1 MATAGKMKDDSL
13 ATTTPTRR
21 RGIALEKNR
30 ARRVIKC
37 VTINRS
43 PEDLFRFWRR
53 LENLPFFARHLI
65 SVKETSPTES
75 HWVAKSPAG
84 TTAEWDAVIVK
95 ETPNEYLAWESSPG
109 SEIDNAGSV
118 RFKPAP
124 AKQGT
129 EVMVTLEYIP
139 PVGAL
144 GALIARLYGEE
155 PNIQVEEDLARFK
168 AFMET
173 GEIPTTINQPVGSGA
188 KPRREA

>member
-1 MATAGKMKDDSL
+1 METGLKESGP
-13 ATTTPTRR
+13 ATTKARSSK
-21 RGIALEKNR
+21 RGLASERNR

-37 VTINRS
+37 VTINRGQ
-43 PEDLFRFWRR
+43 EELFRFWRR

-65 SVKETSPTES
+65 SVKEHSPTES

-95 ETPNEYLAWESSPG
+95 ETANEYLAWESCPG

-118 RFKPAP
+118 RFRPAP
-124 AKQGT
+124 AGQGT

-155 PNIQVEEDLARFK
+155 PDIQVEEDLSRFK

-173 GEIPTTINQPVGSGA
+173 GEIPATAGQPTGSA
-188 KPRREA
+188 RRNGRSE

>member
-1 MATAGKMKDDSL
+1 MGTAVKHEPG
-13 ATTTPTRR
+13 ARVTPARR
-21 RGIALEKNR
+21 RGIAIEKNR

-37 VTINRS
+37 VTINRGA
-43 PEDLFRFWRR
+43 EDLYRFWRR

-95 ETPNEYLAWESSPG
+95 ETPNEYIAWESNPG

-118 RFKPAP
+118 RFRPAP
-124 AKQGT
+124 ANQGT

-155 PNIQVEEDLARFK
+155 PDIQVEEDLVRFK

-173 GEIPTTINQPVGSGA
+173 GEIPTTVNQPVGSGA
-188 KPRREA
+188 RTSRAA

>member
-1 MATAGKMKDDSL
+1 MATGVKENSQ
-13 ATTTPTRR
+13 ATAAPRR
-21 RGIALEKNR
+21 RGLILEKNR

-37 VTINRS
+37 VTINRTQ
-43 PEDLFRFWRR
+43 EDLFRFWRR

-75 HWVAKSPAG
+75 HWIAKSPAG
-84 TTAEWDAVIVK
+84 TTAEWDAGIVK
-95 ETPNEYLAWESSPG
+95 ETVNEYLAWESNPG
-109 SEIDNAGSV
+109 SEIDNAGSI
-118 RFKPAP
+118 RFRPAP
-124 AKQGT
+124 AGQGT

-155 PNIQVEEDLARFK
+155 PDLQVEEDLVRFK

-173 GEIPTTINQPVGSGA
+173 GEIPTTVNQPVGSGGKSGRTA
-188 KPRREA
+188 

>member
-1 MATAGKMKDDSL
+1 MATAVKESKNGTVSP
-13 ATTTPTRR
+13 ARR
-21 RGIALEKNR
+21 RGLGLEKNR

-84 TTAEWDAVIVK
+84 TTAEWDATIVK
-95 ETPNEYLAWESSPG
+95 ETPNEYLAWESNPG

-124 AKQGT
+124 NKQGT
-129 EVMVTLEYIP
+129 EIMVTLEYIP

-144 GALIARLYGEE
+144 GALVARLYGEE
-155 PNIQVEEDLARFK
+155 PDIQVAEDLARFK

-173 GEIPTTINQPVGSGA
+173 GEIPTTVNQPMGGRNA
-188 KPRREA
+188 

>member
-1 MATAGKMKDDSL
+1 MATAVNDESVAKTSR
-13 ATTTPTRR
+13 TRR
-21 RGIALEKNR
+21 RGLSVERNR

-43 PEDLFRFWRR
+43 SEDLFRFWRR

-95 ETPNEYLAWESSPG
+95 EMPNEYLAWESCPG

-118 RFKPAP
+118 RFRPAP
-124 AKQGT
+124 ASQGT

-155 PNIQVEEDLARFK
+155 PDIQVEEDLARFK

-173 GEIPTTINQPVGSGA
+173 GEIPTTVNQPVGSGA
-188 KPRREA
+188 RNGRSA

>member
-1 MATAGKMKDDSL
+1 MATGIEEFEPAATKAGTSK
-13 ATTTPTRR
+13 
-21 RGIALEKNR
+21 RGLALERNR

-37 VTINRS
+37 VTINRGQ
-43 PEDLFRFWRR
+43 EELFRFWRH

-65 SVKETSPTES
+65 SVKEISPTES

-84 TTAEWDAVIVK
+84 TTAEWNAVIVK

-118 RFKPAP
+118 RFRPAP
-124 AKQGT
+124 AGQGT

-144 GALIARLYGEE
+144 GALVARLYGEE
-155 PNIQVEEDLARFK
+155 PDIQVEEDLSRFK

-173 GEIPTTINQPVGSGA
+173 GEIPTTVNQPTGSGGKSA
-188 KPRREA
+188 RSA

>member
-1 MATAGKMKDDSL
+1 MATAVKDKS
-13 ATTTPTRR
+13 AAIPRMRETPK
-21 RGIALEKNR
+21 RGLALERKR

-43 PEDLFRFWRR
+43 QEDLFRFWRR

-65 SVKETSPTES
+65 SVKETSPTQS
-75 HWVAKSPAG
+75 LWVAKSPAG
-84 TTAEWDAVIVK
+84 TTAEWEAVIVK
-95 ETPNEYLAWESSPG
+95 EVPNEYIAWESCPG

-118 RFKPAP
+118 RFRPAP
-124 AKQGT
+124 ANQGT

-155 PNIQVEEDLARFK
+155 PDLQVEEDLARFK

-188 KPRREA
+188 KTPRAA

>member
-1 MATAGKMKDDSL
+1 MATAVNDESVVKS
-13 ATTTPTRR
+13 ARTRR
-21 RGIALEKNR
+21 RGLVVERNR

-37 VTINRS
+37 VTINRTQ
-43 PEDLFRFWRR
+43 EDLFRFWRR

-84 TTAEWDAVIVK
+84 TTAEWDAGIVK
-95 ETPNEYLAWESSPG
+95 EMPNEYLAWESCPG

-118 RFKPAP
+118 RFRPAP
-124 AKQGT
+124 ANQGT

-155 PNIQVEEDLARFK
+155 PDIQVEEDLTRFK

-173 GEIPTTINQPVGSGA
+173 GEIPSTVNQPGGA
-188 KPRREA
+188 GRRNGRAA

>member
-1 MATAGKMKDDSL
+1 MTTGLKESGP
-13 ATTTPTRR
+13 ATTKARSTK
-21 RGIALEKNR
+21 RGLALERNR

-37 VTINRS
+37 VTINRGQ
-43 PEDLFRFWRR
+43 EDLFRFWRR

-65 SVKETSPTES
+65 SVKENSPTES

-118 RFKPAP
+118 RFRPAP
-124 AKQGT
+124 AGQGT

-155 PNIQVEEDLARFK
+155 PDIQVEEDLSRFK

-173 GEIPTTINQPVGSGA
+173 GEIPTTAGQPTGSA
-188 KPRREA
+188 RRNGRSE

>member
-1 MATAGKMKDDSL
+1 MATGVKEETAAPAAK
-13 ATTTPTRR
+13 TTK
-21 RGIALEKNR
+21 RGLALERNR

-43 PEDLFRFWRR
+43 QEDLFRFWRR

-84 TTAEWDAVIVK
+84 TTAEWNAAIVK

-118 RFKPAP
+118 RFRPAP
-124 AKQGT
+124 AGQGT
-129 EVMVTLEYIP
+129 EIMVTLEYIP

-173 GEIPTTINQPVGSGA
+173 GEIPTTINQPTGSGA
-188 KPRREA
+188 RIGRKA

>member
-1 MATAGKMKDDSL
+1 MGTAVKHEPG
-13 ATTTPTRR
+13 ARTTPARR
-21 RGIALEKNR
+21 RGIAIEKNR

-43 PEDLFRFWRR
+43 AEDLYRFWRR

-95 ETPNEYLAWESSPG
+95 ETPNDYIAWESNPG

-118 RFKPAP
+118 RFRPAP
-124 AKQGT
+124 ANQGT

-155 PNIQVEEDLARFK
+155 PDIQVEEDLARFK

-173 GEIPTTINQPVGSGA
+173 GEIPTTVNQPVGSGA
-188 KPRREA
+188 RTSRAA

>member
-1 MATAGKMKDDSL
+1 MATAVNDESVAKTSR
-13 ATTTPTRR
+13 TRR
-21 RGIALEKNR
+21 RGLSVERNR

-43 PEDLFRFWRR
+43 SEDLFRFWRR

-95 ETPNEYLAWESSPG
+95 EMPNEYLAWESCPG

-118 RFKPAP
+118 RFRPAP
-124 AKQGT
+124 ANQGT

-155 PNIQVEEDLARFK
+155 PDIQVEEDLARFK

-173 GEIPTTINQPVGSGA
+173 GEIPTTVNQPVGSGA
-188 KPRREA
+188 RNGRAA

>member
-1 MATAGKMKDDSL
+1 MATAVNDESVAKTSR
-13 ATTTPTRR
+13 TRR
-21 RGIALEKNR
+21 RGLSVERNR

-37 VTINRS
+37 VTINRTS
-43 PEDLFRFWRR
+43 EDLFRFWRR

-95 ETPNEYLAWESSPG
+95 ETPNEYLAWESCPG

-118 RFKPAP
+118 RFRPAP
-124 AKQGT
+124 ANQGT

-173 GEIPTTINQPVGSGA
+173 GEIPSTVNQPVGAG
-188 KPRREA
+188 RRNGRAS

>member
-1 MATAGKMKDDSL
+1 MGGRASSGATPVRK
-13 ATTTPTRR
+13 

-43 PEDLFRFWRR
+43 AEDLFRFWRR

-95 ETPNEYLAWESSPG
+95 ETPNEYIAWESSPG

-118 RFKPAP
+118 RFRPAP
-124 AKQGT
+124 ANQGT

-155 PNIQVEEDLARFK
+155 PDIQVEEDLTRFK

-173 GEIPTTINQPVGSGA
+173 GEIPTTVNQPVGSGA
-188 KPRREA
+188 KISRAS

>member
-1 MATAGKMKDDSL
+1 MGTAVKHEPG
-13 ATTTPTRR
+13 ARVTPARK
-21 RGIALEKNR
+21 RGIAIERNR

-43 PEDLFRFWRR
+43 AEDLYRFWRR
-53 LENLPFFARHLI
+53 LENLPYFARHLI

-95 ETPNEYLAWESSPG
+95 ETTNEYLAWESSPG

-118 RFKPAP
+118 RFRPAP
-124 AKQGT
+124 ANQGT

-155 PNIQVEEDLARFK
+155 PDIQVEEDLARFK

-173 GEIPTTINQPVGSGA
+173 GEIPTTVNQPVGSGA
-188 KPRREA
+188 RTSRAA

>member
-1 MATAGKMKDDSL
+1 MATAVNDESGAKTARTRTRGL
-13 ATTTPTRR
+13 AVER
-21 RGIALEKNR
+21 NR

-37 VTINRS
+37 VTISRS
-43 PEDLFRFWRR
+43 QEDLFRFWRR

-95 ETPNEYLAWESSPG
+95 EMQNEYLAWESCPG

-118 RFKPAP
+118 RFRPAP

-155 PNIQVEEDLARFK
+155 PDIQVEEDLARFK

-173 GEIPTTINQPVGSGA
+173 GEIPTTVNQPVGSGA
-188 KPRREA
+188 RNGRAA

>member
-1 MATAGKMKDDSL
+1 MGTAVKHEPG
-13 ATTTPTRR
+13 ARVTPARR
-21 RGIALEKNR
+21 RGIAIEKNR

-43 PEDLFRFWRR
+43 AEDLYRFWRR

-95 ETPNEYLAWESSPG
+95 ETPNEYIAWESNPG

-118 RFKPAP
+118 RFRPAP
-124 AKQGT
+124 ANQGT
-129 EVMVTLEYIP
+129 EVMITLEYIP

-155 PNIQVEEDLARFK
+155 PDIQVEEDLARFK

-173 GEIPTTINQPVGSGA
+173 GEIPTTVNQPVGSGA
-188 KPRREA
+188 RTSRAA

>member
-1 MATAGKMKDDSL
+1 MAAGVKEKSGAAPAKARISKRGL
-13 ATTTPTRR
+13 AVER
-21 RGIALEKNR
+21 NR

-37 VTINRS
+37 VTILRGQ
-43 PEDLFRFWRR
+43 EDLYRFWRR

-65 SVKETSPTES
+65 SVKELSPTQS

-84 TTAEWDAVIVK
+84 TTAEWDATIVK
-95 ETPNEYLAWESSPG
+95 ETPNEYIAWESCPG

-118 RFKPAP
+118 RFRPAP
-124 AKQGT
+124 AGQGT

-155 PNIQVEEDLARFK
+155 PDIQVEEDLSRFK

-173 GEIPTTINQPVGSGA
+173 GEIPTTVNQPTGSG
-188 KPRREA
+188 RRNGRHA

>member
-1 MATAGKMKDDSL
+1 MGTAVKQEL
-13 ATTTPTRR
+13 APGVRPAR
-21 RGIALEKNR
+21 KRGIALEKNR

-37 VTINRS
+37 VTISRNA
-43 PEDLFRFWRR
+43 EDLYRFWRR

-95 ETPNEYLAWESSPG
+95 ETPNDYLAWESCPG

-118 RFKPAP
+118 RFRPAP
-124 AKQGT
+124 ANQGT

-155 PNIQVEEDLARFK
+155 PDIQVEEDLARFK

-173 GEIPTTINQPVGSGA
+173 GEIPTTVNQPVGSGA
-188 KPRREA
+188 KSSRAS

>member
-1 MATAGKMKDDSL
+1 MGTAVKHEPG
-13 ATTTPTRR
+13 ARVTPARR
-21 RGIALEKNR
+21 RGIAIEKNR

-43 PEDLFRFWRR
+43 AEDLYRFWRR

-95 ETPNEYLAWESSPG
+95 ETPNEYIAWESNPG

-118 RFKPAP
+118 RFRPAP
-124 AKQGT
+124 ANQGT

-155 PNIQVEEDLARFK
+155 PDIQVEEDLARFK

-173 GEIPTTINQPVGSGA
+173 GEIPTTVNQPVGSGA
-188 KPRREA
+188 RTSRAA